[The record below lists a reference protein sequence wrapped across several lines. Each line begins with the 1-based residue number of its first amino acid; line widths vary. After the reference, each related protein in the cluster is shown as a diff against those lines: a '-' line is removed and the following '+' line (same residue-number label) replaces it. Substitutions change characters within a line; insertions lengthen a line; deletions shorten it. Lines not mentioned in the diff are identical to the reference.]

1 MTKAQKELIA
11 EQKKTELDVLRGLLP
26 ASSYVNIVYVGGTP
40 AVSRFK
46 VLVTEEI
53 DDTTKRYADIRDIT
67 WLVARAIGSSYKE
80 GSIRIGGYGL
90 NRAYTIVYGL
100 GRALYPNGSPCT
112 GEDCASNDHNNG
124 DQDYTVGKIH
134 SDGGYAFRMRL
145 I

>member
-11 EQKKTELDVLRGLLP
+11 EQKKTALDVLRGLLP

-40 AVSRFK
+40 AVSRFR
-46 VLVTEEI
+46 VLQSDPVRTDGI
-53 DDTTKRYADIRDIT
+53 VDLT
-67 WLVARAIGSSYKE
+67 WFVARALDMKTAKDGSL
-80 GSIRIGGYGL
+80 RVGGHGL